1 MTPVTQTKSASG
13 INVLLGC
20 WLIVSPWI
28 FSYAGNQGGLW
39 NSIVAG
45 IIVLLVAAN
54 RIYSPRSGVTLSWLN
69 LLLGLWTIA
78 SPWIYGYYDN
88 TAAMWDC
95 VAVGIAI
102 VAMASWSRRGTVLT
116 EHTPTATAL
125 R

>member
-1 MTPVTQTKSASG
+1 MTPIAQTKSASG

-20 WLIVSPWI
+20 WLIISPWI
-28 FSYAGNQGGLW
+28 FSYAGNQDGMW
-39 NSIVAG
+39 NSIGAG

-54 RIYSPRSGVTLSWLN
+54 RIYAPRSGVTLSWLN
-69 LLLGLWTIA
+69 VLLGLWTIA
-78 SPWIYGYYDN
+78 SPWIYTYYDN

-102 VAMASWSRRGTVLT
+102 VAMASWSRRGTVLS

>member
-28 FSYAGNQGGLW
+28 FSYAGNQGGMW

-88 TAAMWDC
+88 PAAMWDC

>member
-1 MTPVTQTKSASG
+1 MTPVAQTKSASG

-28 FSYAGNQGGLW
+28 FSYAGNQGGMW

-88 TAAMWDC
+88 AAAMWDC